1 MGSLKSKRP
10 SKKYK
15 KAPASEE
22 VASDPLLQ
30 GEEKKVAVQL
40 RVRVADMKEP
50 SDDEDDDEEI
60 QCLVEEE
67 PVKST
72 ASQEMKISMTSS
84 KTEAI
89 TQKSESGAKPAG
101 IALPIT
107 EMTDDWM
114 DDDMAPGEM
123 DSDTESENL
132 KEEVATKSPQTQD
145 VTGERKPAVAGIALP
160 ITEMTDDWMDDGEA
174 LGSMDSE
181 DEEEPKVAAES
192 EKGVQEKKPESEI
205 QDPTQTT
212 DRKSATDNVVKA
224 KTTGIALPTSEMTFD
239 WMDDDTAVGSIESE
253 EEETDKK
260 PEDDIPAVA
269 PVKETKPAGIALPIT
284 EMTDDWMDDDVAIG
298 SIDSDEDEEVPN
310 TDMGSPAKTKD
321 EESPQKMEI
330 NKSDAKKAS
339 GIALPITEMTD
350 DSMLPMATSSSIQ
363 SSVISVI

>member
-1 MGSLKSKRP
+1 MG
-10 SKKYK
+10 
-15 KAPASEE
+15 
-22 VASDPLLQ
+22 
-30 GEEKKVAVQL
+30 
-40 RVRVADMKEP
+40 
-50 SDDEDDDEEI
+50 
-60 QCLVEEE
+60 
-67 PVKST
+67 
-72 ASQEMKISMTSS
+72 KISMTSS

-89 TQKSESGAKPAG
+89 TQKSESEAKPAG

-114 DDDMAPGEM
+114 DDDMAPGGM

-160 ITEMTDDWMDDGEA
+160 ITEMTDDWMDDGEF

-181 DEEEPKVAAES
+181 DEEEPKVAAEG
-192 EKGVQEKKPESEI
+192 EKGVQGRKPESEI
-205 QDPTQTT
+205 QEPTQTT

-239 WMDDDTAVGSIESE
+239 WMDDDTAVGSIESD
-253 EEETDKK
+253 EETDKK

-310 TDMGSPAKTKD
+310 TDMSSPKKTKD
-321 EESPQKMEI
+321 EESPQKMEM
-330 NKSDAKKAS
+330 NKSDAKKVP

-350 DSMLPMATSSSIQ
+350 DWMDDDVAIGSIESEEEEVPDKSKVSTEKRKRKKLLISLKQANLRRKKLPALLFLSQ
-363 SSVISVI
+363 R